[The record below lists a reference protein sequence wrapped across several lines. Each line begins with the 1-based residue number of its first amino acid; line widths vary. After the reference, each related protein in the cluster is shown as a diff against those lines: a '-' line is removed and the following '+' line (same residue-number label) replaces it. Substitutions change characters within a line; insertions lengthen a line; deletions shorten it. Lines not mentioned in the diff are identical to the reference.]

1 LYRHLGFLPEHYR
14 DEVETIVRDR
24 VRAECGVESPGWRPP
39 DGVDEETLYG
49 YYRDAFAEIRGT
61 VKDEV
66 EGVTPGPLDVTPDP
80 LDERTVADA
89 EDLVTLSP
97 SSRSTWEER
106 DNQGERRDI
115 AAFVPSTSPDPSGTS
130 HELVATPRPR
140 VLAGTRWLTEHV
152 RRDSDDVWKLGA
164 IAEIVGNIPERRLL
178 NPRSGEEPSSY

>member
-1 LYRHLGFLPEHYR
+1 LYKEQRFVPASGLPEHYR

-24 VRAECGVESPGWRPP
+24 VRAEFGVEGPGWRPP
-39 DGVDEETLYG
+39 DGVYEETLYD

-115 AAFVPSTSPDPSGTS
+115 AAFVPSTLPDPSGTS
-130 HELVATPRPR
+130 HELVRHPGRAFSLGRGGSRNTFDATPTTCGSWAP
-140 VLAGTRWLTEHV
+140 
-152 RRDSDDVWKLGA
+152 
-164 IAEIVGNIPERRLL
+164 
-178 NPRSGEEPSSY
+178 